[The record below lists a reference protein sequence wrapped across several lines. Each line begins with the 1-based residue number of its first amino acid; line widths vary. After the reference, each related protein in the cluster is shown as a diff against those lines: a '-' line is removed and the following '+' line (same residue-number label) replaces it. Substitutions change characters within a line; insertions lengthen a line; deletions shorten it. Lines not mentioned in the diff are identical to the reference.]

1 MNQTE
6 KLNILIVD
14 DRPEDLLALG
24 NLLESPDLNIVMAT
38 SGKQALG
45 LMLKYDFALALLDV
59 HMRDMDG
66 YEVAK
71 LMRGSER
78 TKHIPIIFITAISK
92 DQKHV
97 FKSNESG
104 AVDYLFKPLEPDIL
118 QDQVNIFLELHKQ
131 RKSLERTSEELKLT
145 VGELKKANQKII
157 EQQKALIEEE
167 RLKVLLQMT
176 GATAHELNQPLMVLL
191 GNLDLMKMNKDNP
204 EQLAR
209 HMNRIEQSGTR
220 IADIVKKIQTI
231 RHYETKP
238 YLGESSIIN
247 IDQKITLLSVEDSDD
262 DYELIR
268 AIYDDHN
275 QVELSRAR
283 NIKEAIQILQQQ
295 QFDLILLDYVL
306 PDGNGFDFL
315 RRKAEAGL
323 ETPVVIITGQGDEM
337 IASQFIKEGAYDYL
351 TKDWLSEKSLSRAI
365 MNALEKARLKR
376 DVKEVQNKM
385 AEMSIRDDL
394 TGAYNRRYFMEAL
407 EREVSKATR
416 YGNELVLC
424 MLDLDHF
431 KEVNDTY
438 GHPAGDM
445 VLREIG
451 KMLKECVRQ
460 SDLICRYGGE
470 EFAVILPSTQLEK
483 ARIVCERFRGI
494 VKQHQFQYSSYHINI
509 TVSIGV
515 APFNHSIPESL
526 NDFIAK
532 ADEALYQAKAE
543 GRNRVVDNLGLIQ

>member
-6 KLNILIVD
+6 KTSILIVD
-14 DRPEDLLALG
+14 DKKENLLALG
-24 NLLESPDLNIVMAT
+24 KLLESPDLNIVKAT
-38 SGKQALG
+38 SGQQALD
-45 LMLKYDFALALLDV
+45 LMIKYDFALALLDV
-59 HMRDMDG
+59 QMKGMDG
-66 YEVAK
+66 YEAAE
-71 LMRGSER
+71 LMRSNER
-78 TKHIPIIFITAISK
+78 TKHVPIIFVTTINK
-92 DQKHV
+92 EQKYI
-97 FKSNESG
+97 FKG
-104 AVDYLFKPLEPDIL
+104 YKFGIVDYLFKPLDPEIL
-118 QDQVNIFLELHKQ
+118 MGKVNVFLKLHKQ
-131 RKSLERTSEELKLT
+131 KKALERMNVELQATNK
-145 VGELKKANQKII
+145 QIQ
-157 EQQKALIEEE
+157 EQQKAVIEEE

-204 EQLAR
+204 EQLA
-209 HMNRIEQSGTR
+209 HYMHRIEESGTR

-238 YLGESSIIN
+238 YLDKSSIIN

-262 DYELIR
+262 DYKMIR
-268 AIYDDHN
+268 AIYDGFN
-275 QVELSRAR
+275 QVELFRAR
-283 NIKEAIQILQQQ
+283 SIQEAVQILQQQ
-295 QFDLILLDYVL
+295 QFDLILLDYIL

-315 RRKAEAGL
+315 IRTAEEGF

-351 TKDWLSEKSLSRAI
+351 TKDRLSEKSLSRSI
-365 MNALEKARLKR
+365 INALEKARLKR
-376 DVKEVQNKM
+376 DVKEAQNKM
-385 AEMSIRDDL
+385 AEMSTRDDL
-394 TGAYNRRYFMEAL
+394 TGVYNRRYFMEAL
-407 EREVSKATR
+407 ERELSKAKR
-416 YGNELVLC
+416 YRSELVLC

-451 KMLKECVRQ
+451 QMLKECIRQ

-483 ARIVCERFRGI
+483 ARIVCERFRGT
-494 VKQHQFQYSSYHINI
+494 VNQHQFKYNSSQINV

-515 APFNHSIPESL
+515 AAFNHSIPESV
-526 NDFIAK
+526 NDLIAK
-532 ADEALYQAKAE
+532 ADEALYQAKTE
-543 GRNRVVDNLGLIQ
+543 GRNRVVSNLGFIQ

>member
-1 MNQTE
+1 MNKIE

-14 DRPEDLLALG
+14 DRPENLLALE
-24 NLLESPDLNIVMAT
+24 NLLESPDLNIVKAT

-92 DQKHV
+92 NQKHV
-97 FKSNESG
+97 FKSYESG

-118 QDQVNIFLELHKQ
+118 QDQINIFLELHKQ
-131 RKSLERTSEELKLT
+131 RKSLERTSEELKRT
-145 VGELKKANQKII
+145 VGELKRANQKII

-204 EQLAR
+204 DQLAR
-209 HMNRIEQSGTR
+209 HMDRIEQSGTR

-247 IDQKITLLSVEDSDD
+247 IDQNITLLSVEDSGD

-275 QVELSRAR
+275 QVELTRAG
-283 NIKEAIQILQQQ
+283 NIKEALQILQQQ
-295 QFDLILLDYVL
+295 QFDLILLDYIL

-351 TKDWLSEKSLSRAI
+351 AKDWLSEKSLSRAI
-365 MNALEKARLKR
+365 INALEKARLKM

-394 TGAYNRRYFMEAL
+394 TGVYNRRYFMEAL
-407 EREVSKATR
+407 EREVSKAKR
-416 YGNELVLC
+416 YGSELVLC
-424 MLDLDHF
+424 MFDLDHF

-460 SDLICRYGGE
+460 VDLICRYGGE
-470 EFAVILPSTQLEK
+470 EFAVILPNTQLEK

-494 VKQHQFQYSSYHINI
+494 VNQHQFKYNSSQINI

-515 APFNHSIPESL
+515 AAFNHSIPESL
-526 NDFIAK
+526 NDLIAK
-532 ADEALYQAKAE
+532 SDEALYQAKAE
-543 GRNRVVDNLGLIQ
+543 GRNRVVENLGLIQ